1 MKVLFVLTYYRPH
14 WTGLTQYA
22 ARLAEGLVK
31 RDYQVEV
38 LCSRHDKSLPAEEI
52 INGVKVTRLNY
63 LFKFLRSVIMPGF
76 PLVLWRKIKKCDQV
90 VVYLPMQEAALV
102 ALFARL
108 QKKKLFLV
116 HNGDLVLP
124 NKCGFFCRLVEKIY
138 FWTTAYAIKLSE
150 NVIVQTEDYA
160 ENSKL
165 LKKFGN
171 KWAVILPLY
180 DIPRVA
186 KKDVE
191 DFKEKYLLK
200 DKILIGYSGRFVE
213 EKGVEY
219 LLKTIPE
226 VVKKVPNAHFVFA
239 GDYKIK
245 YEDYWDRISG
255 LIEKNKERIT
265 LLGLIK
271 DQKELFSFY
280 KSLSVYVQPSV
291 TDCFP
296 SSLVEALLS
305 GVPCVCTDIPGA
317 RWAIKETGMGEIVEP
332 KNPQA
337 LAEGILKV
345 MENQRKYLQNF
356 KKAKEVFDY
365 KITLKEHERIFRG
378 TLKGN

>member
-22 ARLAEGLVK
+22 ARLAEGLTQK
-31 RDYQVEV
+31 DHQVEV

-63 LFKFLRSVIMPGF
+63 LFKFLRSVIMLGF
-76 PLVLWRKIKKCDQV
+76 PFALWKKIKKCDRV
-90 VVYLPMQEAALV
+90 IVYLPLQETALI
-102 ALFARL
+102 ALFAKL

-124 NKCGFFCRLVEKIY
+124 NKCGFFCRSVEKIY

-150 NVIVQTEDYA
+150 RVIIQTKDYA
-160 ENSKL
+160 ENSRL
-165 LKKFGN
+165 LKKFRN
-171 KWAVILPLY
+171 KWAVTLPLY

-186 KKDVE
+186 KKDIE

-317 RWAIKETGMGEIVEP
+317 RWAVKETKMGEIV
-332 KNPQA
+332 KHCDSKS
-337 LAEGILKV
+337 LAEGILIILKNR
-345 MENQRKYLQNF
+345 ERYL
-356 KKAKEVFDY
+356 KKIRGVEKIFDY
-365 KITLKEHERIFRG
+365 RKTLEDYEGVFKE
-378 TLKGN
+378 N